1 MPLSCCLQGIPAN
14 DILVMAFSRKAVEEL
29 RGRLSAA
36 GAGAAVMPQT
46 FHGWSF
52 RLLSCYWTEA
62 GFTAPPTVVAEDKLL
77 DVLAG
82 CLR

>member
-29 RGRLSAA
+29 RGRLGA
-36 GAGAAVMPQT
+36 AGAAVMPQT